1 VGQYERLIMMAEDEL
16 IQYSSDARKIEKLR
30 RKVGLSVSKVEQQ
43 QVREQLATE
52 IPTDPI
58 RKVIF
63 EQRQAAA
70 LPFWGIAG
78 LGLLIG
84 ISAAQPVDLIAT
96 VVGGGIAIFIQRW
109 GHKQLAK
116 RLVLQTLEEINYNA
130 QTPAS
135 GETKSADGKG

>member
-16 IQYSSDARKIEKLR
+16 IQDSTDARKIEKLR

-78 LGLLIG
+78 LGLLFG
-84 ISAAQPVDLIAT
+84 ISAAQPVDFVAT
-96 VVGGGIAIFIQRW
+96 IVCGGLAIFIQRW
-109 GHKQLAK
+109 GHKVQAK
-116 RLVLQTLEEINYNA
+116 RLVLQTLEEINYSA
-130 QTPAS
+130 QAPIGDIKPSDA
-135 GETKSADGKG
+135 KG